1 LSEAPTKP
9 SKQPAEPAR
18 RRIYVSNSPREN
30 QVRLATV
37 RTALLQAGYAPLGY
51 WSLLPTE
58 DLQTALRKLI
68 READGAV
75 VLVGPG
81 ALASASVAS
90 ESVELLGRRTEELL
104 GERRTREPFPV
115 IPLLD
120 EDMSP
125 AEVRTGGLPALAE
138 LPMPAG
144 ATFGDRLTEA
154 ITILDT
160 TFADAPT
167 GVAVEGPARL
177 VTTRV
182 ISAGAAV
189 QAMALTEVKGRPTL
203 VTGDIFGVV
212 QTWNLGYAAG
222 TTSDLRVEKHQG
234 PVGFVTASRDVI
246 VTSGAVDGRIQ
257 IWDATTGR
265 GDEFLPTTFG
275 VVRAIAMA
283 PSGTH
288 DLLLIGN
295 DNVLAVWDPDRFIS
309 LMPFEHP
316 DVVNDVAVDE
326 DYAGTAV
333 TACADGNVRACSL
346 GSGDQPVVLRG
357 HTGPVTCVA
366 VDEDVI
372 FSAGEDGTVRRW
384 DVQTGQETHRFN
396 AGGVLAL
403 TAGVI
408 DGVSTV
414 AIGGRDGVVRLWDP
428 FEGTTTT
435 LAGHSGSVTGL
446 AIGTIDEKSV
456 VVSGSLD
463 GTVRIWGAAAA
474 DQVDWLS
481 DAPSQ
486 RDLLHRRPLARAIAD
501 QLRRMNDEEPGTSF
515 LVHIDGSWGAGKST
529 LLNFLDAELRSAV
542 ENHSGFVT
550 VPFDAWREA
559 GVGPA
564 WWALLT
570 ALRDSIRKQRG
581 WPARFWLSLTE
592 SAARLRRVGAPFLL
606 ALVGLL
612 ILAGGV
618 LWLFTPV
625 DLKGLQDTAAA
636 ITGVL
641 AAVGTLWA
649 GALVAGRFLLWD
661 SARGARLFEQSNT
674 NPMLEVTRH
683 FGWLLRKSSKPVV
696 FLVDDLDRCSD
707 AYVVELLDSVQTLVR
722 DSGPPSAHFVVSA
735 DGAWIRTSYEL
746 HYATFADVIAEPG
759 QPLGYLFLDKFF
771 QLRIP
776 VPAIDATRQRQY
788 LRELLRGPAAPP
800 RPATFTE
807 EESQV
812 RAQLDRSVTETQVVD
827 TLRAASDEV
836 RDRVAGAALDKLTT
850 PEAVAATEHSLQRFA
865 VLLPPNPRTMKRF
878 VNAYSAMR
886 AVRTLEGNP
895 IRVESLALWTII
907 EIRWPSLADHLR
919 GRPESITLVGQT
931 GADLGAVPETL
942 RPLLADPALRV
953 LTGFDPTTPFDA
965 NLVKTCCGIGGDQA

>member
-1 LSEAPTKP
+1 M
-9 SKQPAEPAR
+9 
-18 RRIYVSNSPREN
+18 
-30 QVRLATV
+30 RLAMV
-37 RTALLQAGYAPLGY
+37 RTALQRAGYTPLGH
-51 WSLLPTE
+51 WSVQPTE
-58 DLQTALRKLI
+58 NPSLTPRNLI

-81 ALASASVAS
+81 ALTSASVAS

-104 GERRTREPFPV
+104 GERRTYEPFPV

-120 EDMSP
+120 EHLSP
-125 AEVRTGGLPALAE
+125 AEVRTGGLSALAE

-144 ATFGDRLTEA
+144 ATFGDRLVEA
-154 ITILDT
+154 IATLDT

-182 ISAGAAV
+182 INAGDAI
-189 QAMALTEVKGRPTL
+189 QAMTVTEVGGRPTL
-203 VTGDIFGVV
+203 VTGDIVGVV
-212 QTWNLGYAAG
+212 RTWHLDHSAG
-222 TTSDLRVEKHQG
+222 TTSELRIEGHEG
-234 PVGFVTASRDVI
+234 PVGFVAASQDVV
-246 VTSGAVDGRIQ
+246 VTSGTVDERVQ

-265 GDEFLPTTFG
+265 GYESRPKTVG
-275 VVRAIAMA
+275 RVRAIAMGRFNA
-283 PSGTH
+283 H
-288 DLLLIGN
+288 DLLITGS
-295 DNVLAVWDPDRFIS
+295 DNILAVWDLVHFTRLWS
-309 LMPFEHP
+309 LEHP

-326 DYAGTAV
+326 AHARTAI
-333 TACADGNVRACSL
+333 TACADGNVRVCSL
-346 GSGDQPVVLRG
+346 DSGTVVVTLVG

-366 VDEDVI
+366 VAEDVV

-384 DVQTGQETHRFN
+384 DVHTGQETHRLN
-396 AGGVLAL
+396 VDGAWALA
-403 TAGVI
+403 TGMI
-408 DGVSTV
+408 DEVSTV
-414 AIGGRDGVVRLWDP
+414 AIGSRDGVVRLWNP
-428 FEGTTTT
+428 HEGTATT
-435 LAGHSGSVTGL
+435 LTGHSGSVTGL
-446 AIGTIDEKSV
+446 AITTIDEKQV

-463 GTVRIWGAAAA
+463 GTVRIWGAAVA

-481 DAPSQ
+481 DAPSR

-515 LVHIDGSWGAGKST
+515 LVHIDGPWGAGKST
-529 LLNFLDAELRSAV
+529 LLNFLDTELRSGMDR
-542 ENHSGFVT
+542 HPGFVT

-570 ALRDSIRKQRG
+570 ALRDAVRRQRG
-581 WPARFWLSLTE
+581 WPARVRLSLTE

-606 ALVGLL
+606 ALVVLL
-612 ILAGGV
+612 ALAGGV
-618 LWLFTPV
+618 LWLFSPA
-625 DLKGLQDTAAA
+625 DLTGLQDTAAA
-636 ITGVL
+636 VTGIL

-649 GALVAGRFLLWD
+649 GTLVAGRFLLWD

-683 FGWLLRKSSKPVV
+683 FGWLLRKSGKPVV
-696 FLVDDLDRCSD
+696 FLIDDLDRCPD
-707 AYVVELLDSVQTLVR
+707 TYVVELLDSVQTLVR

-746 HYATFADVIAEPG
+746 HYATFAEAIAEPG
-759 QPLGYLFLDKFF
+759 RPLGYLFLDKFF
-771 QLRIP
+771 QLRVP
-776 VPAIDATRQRQY
+776 VPAIDASRQRQY
-788 LRELLRGPAAPP
+788 LRELLRGPAASP
-800 RPATFTE
+800 RPAALAE
-807 EESQV
+807 EESRV
-812 RAQLDRSVTETQVVD
+812 RAQLDRSVTEVEVID

-895 IRVESLALWTII
+895 VRVESLALWTII

-919 GRPESITLVGQT
+919 RRPESITLVGQT
-931 GADLGAVPETL
+931 GAELGAVPETL
-942 RPLLADPALRV
+942 RPLFADPALRV
-953 LTGFDPTTPFDA
+953 LITFDPPAPLDA
-965 NLVKTCCGIGGDQA
+965 DLIRMCCGIGSDQA

>member
-1 LSEAPTKP
+1 M
-9 SKQPAEPAR
+9 Q
-18 RRIYVSNSPREN
+18 
-30 QVRLATV
+30 
-37 RTALLQAGYAPLGY
+37 TALLQAGYAPLGS
-51 WSLLPTE
+51 WSVLPTE
-58 DLQTALRKLI
+58 DPHTALRKLI

-120 EDMSP
+120 EGASP
-125 AEVRTGGLPALAE
+125 AEVRTGDLSALAE

-160 TFADAPT
+160 IFADAPT
-167 GVAVEGPARL
+167 GIAVEGPARL
-177 VTTRV
+177 TTTRV

-189 QAMALTEVKGRPTL
+189 QAMTLTEVEGRPTL
-203 VTGDIFGVV
+203 VTGDIFGVM
-212 QTWNLGYAAG
+212 QTWNLSNSAG
-222 TTSDLRVEKHQG
+222 TTSDLRVEGHQG
-234 PVGFVTASRDVI
+234 PIGSIAASHDVI
-246 VTSGAVDGRIQ
+246 VTSGNFDKRVQ
-257 IWDATTGR
+257 IWDMTTGNR
-265 GDEFLPTTFG
+265 EEFRPTTFG
-275 VVRAIAMA
+275 GVRALAMVR
-283 PSGTH
+283 SGTH
-288 DLLLIGN
+288 DLLFVG
-295 DNVLAVWDPDRFIS
+295 DDKRLAVWDLDRFTP
-309 LMPFEHP
+309 LVPFEHP
-316 DVVNDVAVDE
+316 DLVNDVAVDE
-326 DYAGTAV
+326 DYAGTAI
-333 TACADGNVRACSL
+333 TACADGNVRACSWD
-346 GSGDQPVVLRG
+346 GDGEPAVLRG

-366 VDEDVI
+366 VDKDVV

-396 AGGVLAL
+396 ADGVWALA
-403 TAGVI
+403 AGAI
-408 DGVSTV
+408 DGVNTV
-414 AIGGRDGVVRLWDP
+414 AIGDRDGVVRLWDP
-428 FEGTTTT
+428 YEGTATT
-435 LAGHSGSVTGL
+435 LTGHSGSVTGL
-446 AIGTIDEKSV
+446 AIGIIDEKSV

-463 GTVRIWGAAAA
+463 GTVRIWGTAVA

-481 DAPSQ
+481 DAPSH

-501 QLRRMNDEEPGTSF
+501 QLRRMNNEEPGTSF
-515 LVHIDGSWGAGKST
+515 LVHIDGPWGAGKSS
-529 LLNFLDAELRSAV
+529 LLNFLDADLRSVREKQSGV
-542 ENHSGFVT
+542 EDHSGFVT

-570 ALRDSIRKQRG
+570 ALRDSVRQQRS

-606 ALVGLL
+606 ALVVLL

-636 ITGVL
+636 ITGIL

-707 AYVVELLDSVQTLVR
+707 PYVVELLDSVQTLVR

-746 HYATFADVIAEPG
+746 HYATFANVIAEPG
-759 QPLGYLFLDKFF
+759 RPLGYLFLDKFF

-788 LRELLRGPAAPP
+788 MREMLRGPAAPP
-800 RPATFTE
+800 RPATLTE
-807 EESQV
+807 EEGRV
-812 RAQLDRSVTETQVVD
+812 RAQLDRSVTEVQVVD
-827 TLRAASDEV
+827 TLRAASEEV

-895 IRVESLALWTII
+895 VRVESLALWTII

-919 GRPESITLVGQT
+919 GRPESITLVGQA
-931 GADLGAVPETL
+931 GADLGAVPEPL
-942 RPLLADPALRV
+942 RPLFTDPALRV
-953 LTGFDPTTPFDA
+953 LTGFDPTAPFDA
-965 NLVKTCCGIGGDQA
+965 NLIKTCCGIGGDQA